1 MLDDIVGVLS
11 QPFAMQIIAVIV
23 GVIVILIVRRF
34 IEKRLNHYIKDP
46 DSSYRTK
53 KAVGIVGYFLI
64 VLLISVVYRDRLGSL
79 TVFFGIAG
87 AGITFALQEVI
98 VSFAGWLAILF
109 SDIYKSG
116 DRVLVGGIK
125 GDVIDVG
132 ILRTTIMEIGGWVD
146 GDLYNGRIVRIA
158 NSFVFKEPVYNYS
171 ADFPFLWDEIK
182 IPVKFGSDYKLARH
196 IFSDV
201 ANDIVGEYTKEA
213 EIEWNKMVRK
223 YLIEHAQTEPL
234 VLMVAND
241 NWVEFTVRYV
251 VDYKKRLGVK
261 DALFSQILDKVESSD
276 GKVALASATFELV
289 GAPPLDIKPETGIKD
304 SDEKNKE

>member
-1 MLDDIVGVLS
+1 MLNAIIRIFN
-11 QPFAMQIIAVIV
+11 QPYATQLLVAIIGI
-23 GVIVILIVRRF
+23 IVILIIRSF

-46 DSSYRTK
+46 NSSYRTK

-146 GDLYNGRIVRIA
+146 GDL
-158 NSFVFKEPVYNYS
+158 
-171 ADFPFLWDEIK
+171 
-182 IPVKFGSDYKLARH
+182 
-196 IFSDV
+196 
-201 ANDIVGEYTKEA
+201 
-213 EIEWNKMVRK
+213 
-223 YLIEHAQTEPL
+223 
-234 VLMVAND
+234 
-241 NWVEFTVRYV
+241 
-251 VDYKKRLGVK
+251 
-261 DALFSQILDKVESSD
+261 
-276 GKVALASATFELV
+276 
-289 GAPPLDIKPETGIKD
+289 
-304 SDEKNKE
+304 

>member
-1 MLDDIVGVLS
+1 
-11 QPFAMQIIAVIV
+11 
-23 GVIVILIVRRF
+23 
-34 IEKRLNHYIKDP
+34 
-46 DSSYRTK
+46 
-53 KAVGIVGYFLI
+53 
-64 VLLISVVYRDRLGSL
+64 
-79 TVFFGIAG
+79 
-87 AGITFALQEVI
+87 
-98 VSFAGWLAILF
+98 

-171 ADFPFLWDEIK
+171 ADFPFLWDEVK
-182 IPVKFGSDYKLARH
+182 VPVRFGSNYERARVMLYEAA
-196 IFSDV
+196 DEV
-201 ANDIVGEYTKEA
+201 VGRYSKEA
-213 EIEWNKMVRK
+213 EKNWDQMVKK
-223 YLIEHAQTEPL
+223 YLIEHAQTKPL

-261 DALFSQILDKVESSD
+261 DELFSHILKKVESSQD
-276 GKVALASATFELV
+276 VALASATFELV
-289 GAPPLDIKPETGIKD
+289 SAPTIDIKSATSNKD
-304 SDEKNKE
+304 R

>member
-1 MLDDIVGVLS
+1 MNPLIRFFSQPYAMQLLAAIVG
-11 QPFAMQIIAVIV
+11 I
-23 GVIVILIVRRF
+23 IVILIIRSF
-34 IEKRLNHYIKDP
+34 IEKRLNHYIKDS

-116 DRVLVGGIK
+116 DRVQVGGIK

-182 IPVKFGSDYKLARH
+182 IPVRFGSNYNMARQM
-196 IFSDV
+196 FTEV
-201 ANDIVGEYTKEA
+201 ANNVVGDYTKEA
-213 EIEWNKMVRK
+213 EEQWDQMVKK
-223 YLIEHAQTEPL
+223 YLIEDAQTEPL

-251 VDYKKRLGVK
+251 VDYKKRLGIK
-261 DALFSQILDKVESSD
+261 DELFSHILQKVESSD

-289 GAPPLDIKPETGIKD
+289 NTPTVNIK
-304 SDEKNKE
+304 SDRKNDEA

>member
-1 MLDDIVGVLS
+1 MNAIIRFFS
-11 QPFAMQIIAVIV
+11 QPYAMQLLVAIIGI
-23 GVIVILIVRRF
+23 IVILIIRSF

-53 KAVGIVGYFLI
+53 KTVGIVGYFLI

-182 IPVKFGSDYKLARH
+182 VPVRFGSNYERARVMLYEAA
-196 IFSDV
+196 DEV
-201 ANDIVGEYTKEA
+201 VGTYSKEA
-213 EIEWNKMVRK
+213 EKNWDQMVKK
-223 YLIEHAQTEPL
+223 YLIEHAQTEPI

-261 DALFSQILDKVESSD
+261 DELFSHILKKVESSGD
-276 GKVALASATFELV
+276 VALASATFELV
-289 GAPPLDIKPETGIKD
+289 SAPPLTVESESTTK
-304 SDEKNKE
+304 SNK

>member
-1 MLDDIVGVLS
+1 MLNPLIRFFSQPYAMQLLAAIVG
-11 QPFAMQIIAVIV
+11 I
-23 GVIVILIVRRF
+23 IVILIIRSF
-34 IEKRLNHYIKDP
+34 IEKRLNHYIKDS

-116 DRVLVGGIK
+116 DRVQVGGIK

-182 IPVKFGSDYKLARH
+182 IPVRFGSNYNMARQM
-196 IFSDV
+196 FTEV
-201 ANDIVGEYTKEA
+201 ANNVVGDYTKEA
-213 EIEWNKMVRK
+213 EEQWDQMVKK
-223 YLIEHAQTEPL
+223 YLIEDAQTEPL

-251 VDYKKRLGVK
+251 VDYKKRLGIK
-261 DALFSQILDKVESSD
+261 DELFSHILQKVESSD

-289 GAPPLDIKPETGIKD
+289 NTPTVNIK
-304 SDEKNKE
+304 SDRKNDEA

>member
-1 MLDDIVGVLS
+1 MLNPITRFFS
-11 QPFAMQIIAVIV
+11 QPYAVQLLAAVVGIII
-23 GVIVILIVRRF
+23 ILIIRSF

-53 KAVGIVGYFLI
+53 KAVGIVGYFFI
-64 VLLISVVYRDRLGSL
+64 VLLISVIYRDRLGSL

-132 ILRTTIMEIGGWVD
+132 ILRTTIMEIGGWID

-182 IPVKFGSDYKLARH
+182 VPIRFGSNYERARM
-196 IFSDV
+196 ILYEAAEEV
-201 ANDIVGEYTKEA
+201 VGAYTQEA
-213 EIEWNKMVRK
+213 EKEWDQMVKK

-261 DALFSQILDKVESSD
+261 DELFSHILQRVESSGGD
-276 GKVALASATFELV
+276 VALASATFELV
-289 GAPPLDIKPETGIKD
+289 NTPTVDIKSERNN
-304 SDEKNKE
+304 EEA